1 MMLSSIA
8 DFGTMNGGNGAVS
21 VPPPRPNGPP
31 PRRAAAASTAGRGG
45 GQGAGGRRGSRR
57 AEASRAGLGL
67 SGCKAGG
74 TRLSRPFAPLTL
86 PQNTQNGLR
95 PSRNAQKYWGC
106 RGMEAGGLGVLCLLC
121 AAKRLQCVQWRKK
134 SRRFCNDLMI
144 PIQLCA
150 PLRVTVAILFRC
162 RRIGLRTRE
171 HQPSSPTTS
180 RARCAYRRG
189 QSRSSHGR
197 PRPFQ
202 RDRTPPQCPRPR

>member
-1 MMLSSIA
+1 MAPSAFPSPAERSASPSRCRRI
-8 DFGTMNGGNGAVS
+8 DGGK
-21 VPPPRPNGPP
+21 R
-31 PRRAAAASTAGRGG
+31 RRAGRRRPKRFETSRSESWRTAVAGV
-45 GQGAGGRRGSRR
+45 QGGRDALVASVRPPDFTTEHTERPT
-57 AEASRAGLGL
+57 AVTEYTEALGMQ
-67 SGCKAGG
+67 GHGG
-74 TRLSRPFAPLTL
+74 
-86 PQNTQNGLR
+86 
-95 PSRNAQKYWGC
+95 
-106 RGMEAGGLGVLCLLC
+106 GGLGVLCLLC

-162 RRIGLRTRE
+162 HRIGLRTRE
-171 HQPSSPTTS
+171 HLPSSPTTS

-189 QSRSSHGR
+189 RSRSSHGR

>member
-1 MMLSSIA
+1 MAPSAFPLPGRTVRLPVA
-8 DFGTMNGGNGAVS
+8 L
-21 VPPPRPNGPP
+21 PPH
-31 PRRAAAASTAGRGG
+31 RRREEAAGRA
-45 GQGAGGRRGSRR
+45 QE
-57 AEASRAGLGL
+57 AEEVRDEPKRVVPDWACR
-67 SGCKAGG
+67 GCKAGG

-86 PQNTQNGLR
+86 PQNTQNVLR
-95 PSRNAQKYWGC
+95 PSQNAQMYWGC

-144 PIQLCA
+144 PIQLCE

-162 RRIGLRTRE
+162 HRIGLRTRE
-171 HQPSSPTTS
+171 HLPSSPTTS

-189 QSRSSHGR
+189 RSRSSHGR

>member
-1 MMLSSIA
+1 MGMAPSAFPLPGRTVRLPVA
-8 DFGTMNGGNGAVS
+8 L
-21 VPPPRPNGPP
+21 PPH
-31 PRRAAAASTAGRGG
+31 RRWEEA
-45 GQGAGGRRGSRR
+45 AGGAQEAEEVRDEPKRVVAHGRR
-57 AEASRAGLGL
+57 
-67 SGCKAGG
+67 GCKAGG

-95 PSRNAQKYWGC
+95 PSRNTQKYWGC

-162 RRIGLRTRE
+162 HRIGLRTRE
-171 HQPSSPTTS
+171 HLPSSPTTS

-189 QSRSSHGR
+189 RSRSSHGSH
-197 PRPFQ
+197 RPFQ
-202 RDRTPPQCPRPR
+202 RNRTPPQCPRPR

>member
-1 MMLSSIA
+1 MAPSAFPLPGRTVRLPVA
-8 DFGTMNGGNGAVS
+8 L
-21 VPPPRPNGPP
+21 PPH
-31 PRRAAAASTAGRGG
+31 RRREEA
-45 GQGAGGRRGSRR
+45 AGGAQEAEEVRDEPKRVVPLGRRRGTRR
-57 AEASRAGLGL
+57 EGRACRVR
-67 SGCKAGG
+67 S
-74 TRLSRPFAPLTL
+74 PPLTL

-95 PSRNAQKYWGC
+95 PSRNTQMYWGC

-162 RRIGLRTRE
+162 HRIGLRTRE
-171 HQPSSPTTS
+171 HLPSSPTTS

-189 QSRSSHGR
+189 RSRSSHGR

>member
-1 MMLSSIA
+1 MAPSAFPLPGRTVRLPVA
-8 DFGTMNGGNGAVS
+8 L
-21 VPPPRPNGPP
+21 PPH
-31 PRRAAAASTAGRGG
+31 RRREEA
-45 GQGAGGRRGSRR
+45 AGGAQE
-57 AEASRAGLGL
+57 AEEVRDEPKRVVAHGL
-67 SGCKAGG
+67 SGDKAGG

-86 PQNTQNGLR
+86 PQNTQNVLR
-95 PSRNAQKYWGC
+95 PSRNTQKYWGC

-134 SRRFCNDLMI
+134 SRRFCNDHMI

-162 RRIGLRTRE
+162 HRIGLRTRE
-171 HQPSSPTTS
+171 HLPSSPTTS

-189 QSRSSHGR
+189 RSRSSHGR